1 MSITAK
7 LDGMR
12 LKCYYIIVPRVEY
25 SVLCCLEWS
34 LPTLFDRKGLSVS
47 SYISSVQPSI
57 NVGIFDQLAS
67 AFGAIQTLIPSD
79 YADDIQPLSSE
90 ETRGINSKLQKL
102 TTEMA
107 HNQPDLVCKFAIE
120 HEDQHACW
128 FRPSKKLN
136 QLLREYVS
144 VSVSSYCLLY
154 SYKDPTFRIL
164 IGYDVN
170 KKVIALVAV
179 QTIDCGSAM
188 RSITLYQPQPEDTLP
203 KAPGWLRN
211 IGIDLFSL
219 GLS

>member
-1 MSITAK
+1 M
-7 LDGMR
+7 
-12 LKCYYIIVPRVEY
+12 
-25 SVLCCLEWS
+25 
-34 LPTLFDRKGLSVS
+34 S
-47 SYISSVQPSI
+47 SYISSIQPSI

-67 AFGAIQTLIPSD
+67 AFGAIQMLAPSD

-90 ETRGINSKLQKL
+90 ETCGINNKLQKL

-107 HNQPDLVCKFAIE
+107 HNQPDLVCKFTIE
-120 HEDQHACW
+120 HEGQHAYW

-164 IGYDVN
+164 MGYDVN

-179 QTIDCGSAM
+179 QTIDCDSAM
-188 RSITLYQPQPEDTLP
+188 RSITFYQPQPDDTLP
-203 KAPGWLRN
+203 KAPDWLRD
-211 IGIDLFSL
+211 IGINLSSL

>member
-1 MSITAK
+1 M
-7 LDGMR
+7 
-12 LKCYYIIVPRVEY
+12 
-25 SVLCCLEWS
+25 
-34 LPTLFDRKGLSVS
+34 S

-57 NVGIFDQLAS
+57 NVGAFDQLAF
-67 AFGAIQTLIPSD
+67 AFGTIQTLIPSD

-90 ETRGINSKLQKL
+90 EARGINNKLQKL

-164 IGYDVN
+164 IGYDAN

-179 QTIDCGSAM
+179 QTIDCDSAM
-188 RSITLYQPQPEDTLP
+188 RSITFYQPQPEDTLP
-203 KAPGWLRN
+203 KAPDWLRD
-211 IGIDLFSL
+211 IGINLSSL